1 MPTTTDLSWVQVL
14 SRGQAKKV
22 TNAQPH
28 RANGDKFKLISE
40 VLYEH
45 EDLKAE
51 EVLTRKAAAILQNA
65 LTPGSVLF
73 TFPNKTFDHRTE
85 AYHLIKEQVSPLV
98 QFRPL
103 SLYNQKSN
111 RDLLLDGDHI

>member
-22 TNAQPH
+22 TDAQPH
-28 RANGDKFKLISE
+28 RANGDKFKLIPE

-45 EDLKAE
+45 EDLKA

-85 AYHLIKEQVSPLV
+85 AYHLIKEQVFPLV

-103 SLYNQKSN
+103 SLYNQEGI
-111 RDLLLDGDHI
+111 RDLLLDRDHI